1 VNPLQALRSPEHS
14 LLCSPIGLQVID
26 SFTNAAPLA
35 PFRVRV
41 DVQVGLAWLETLLRP
56 THTPSGMLTLPGLGR
71 RANPTVNSAQQRYRL
86 RIESAEY
93 IADYRRTTDGFGFL
107 VPPYDDLNPPA
118 IPNANVRILALH
130 PSPNYPY
137 EGSVRVVHGRVRE
150 TNRSPVRDAAVE
162 FQGLDSAMTDERG
175 EFAFGLRRAPASGQ
189 IVLDVHH
196 DRSARSQSFTL
207 QLPAALQGNQV
218 LTLL

>member
-1 VNPLQALRSPEHS
+1 MNPLQALRSPEHS
-14 LLCSPIGLQVID
+14 LLCSPIGLQIID
-26 SFTNAAPLA
+26 SFTSNAPLA

-41 DVQVGLAWLETLLRP
+41 DVQAGAAWLETPLKP
-56 THTPSGMLTLPGLGR
+56 TRTPSGTLTLPGLGR
-71 RANPTVNSAQQRYRL
+71 RPDPASNSSQQRYRL

-93 IADYRRTTDGFGFL
+93 IADYRRTADGFEFL

-137 EGSVRVVHGRVRE
+137 GGPMRVVHGCVRE
-150 TNRSPVRDAAVE
+150 TNGSPVRDAVVE
-162 FQGLDSAMTDERG
+162 FQGLDRAMTDERG

-189 IVLDVHH
+189 IALDVHH
-196 DRSARSQSFTL
+196 DRSARSQTFNL
-207 QLPAALQGNQV
+207 QLPAALQANQL
-218 LTLL
+218 LTLV

>member
-1 VNPLQALRSPEHS
+1 VNPLQALRSPDHS

-26 SFTNAAPLA
+26 SFTSNAPFA

-41 DVQVGLAWLETLLRP
+41 DVQAGAAWVETPLTSTR
-56 THTPSGMLTLPGLGR
+56 TPSGMLTLPGLGR
-71 RANPTVNSAQQRYRL
+71 RADPASNPTQQRYRL

-93 IADYRRTTDGFGFL
+93 IADYRRTADGFEFL

-137 EGSVRVVHGRVRE
+137 GGPVRVVHGCVRE
-150 TNRSPVRDAAVE
+150 TNGSPVRDAVVQ
-162 FQGLDSAMTDERG
+162 FQGLDRAMTNERG

-189 IVLDVHH
+189 IELDVHH
-196 DRSARSQSFTL
+196 DRSARSRSFPL
-207 QLPAALQGNQV
+207 QLPDALQTNQV
-218 LTLL
+218 LTLV